1 MKKQLI
7 FVVIFAILLFGTFAC
22 DFTTSL
28 TTMTATETSTNATT
42 ATNTYSS
49 NALSSDLSNT
59 SNLTTYT
66 TSTDTST
73 IPTSYTTS
81 ISTIGSTAT
90 LTTYST
96 TYTTTYPT
104 TYTTTM
110 PTTEV
115 NGTPILPTGYSLLQD
130 ELDVVGIP
138 SMGDVKIL
146 VFAVDFSDYPASSSD
161 TTIQDIE
168 LAFNG
173 SSSQIDY
180 ESLNSYYQISSYG
193 NLNITADVVGF
204 YRASRTAQYYEDEYE
219 KLYAVDPYTGDWLY
233 GDDEVTYPES
243 DLIYEMLQYYD
254 GTIDYS
260 DYDANHDGYIDGIY
274 VVYTHP
280 VSYDSGS
287 DLWWAYQDV
296 YIYDGDLF
304 DGVEPYYFVWSGTD
318 FLHEGSDNIN
328 ARTIIHET
336 GHMLGLD
343 DYYDYDE
350 SSRYNDGGLGGADM
364 MDYAVGDQ
372 NPFSKILLG
381 WVTPMV
387 VTSSM
392 TINLTPFLEDGQVIL
407 LIDDWN
413 NSIFD
418 EYLLIS
424 YYTPDGL
431 NVDDSGIMFSDSG
444 IIIYHVAAQIDN
456 GYNENSAYY
465 SIFNNNNTDSY
476 RKLIKIIEA
485 DMDGDID
492 LYSIAENSDLFQ
504 VGDILGSNVYS
515 TYQWYNNTSLGF
527 TVEVSSLSE
536 SVSSIH
542 ITKK

>member
-1 MKKQLI
+1 MKKQYIFVAIFLMLI
-7 FVVIFAILLFGTFAC
+7 FGTIAC
-22 DFTTSL
+22 DFKTLTTTLSETTSSVD
-28 TTMTATETSTNATT
+28 TSTNATT
-42 ATNTYSS
+42 ATNWVTS
-49 NALSSDLSNT
+49 NGLSSDSSTTTFSTTSLTSTISLSTENT
-59 SNLTTYT
+59 GTTTVTTSGLTTYT
-66 TSTDTST
+66 TTQ
-73 IPTSYTTS
+73 
-81 ISTIGSTAT
+81 
-90 LTTYST
+90 ST
-96 TYTTTYPT
+96 TQSTTQL
-104 TYTTTM
+104 
-110 PTTEV
+110 TTEV
-115 NGTPILPTGYSLLQD
+115 NGTPIIPSGYSLLQD

-146 VFAVDFSDYPASSSD
+146 VFAVDFSDYPSSTSG
-161 TTIQDIE
+161 TTIQEIE

-173 SSSQIDY
+173 TSSQLDF
-180 ESLNSYYQISSYG
+180 ESLNSYYSLSSYG

-204 YRASRTAQYYEDEYE
+204 YRASESAAYYENEYE
-219 KLYAVDPYTGDWLY
+219 KLYAVDPVTGEWLY

-243 DLIYEMLQYYD
+243 DLIFEMLQYYN
-254 GTIDYS
+254 GSIDYS
-260 DYDANHDGYIDGIY
+260 DYDANGDGYIDGIY

-287 DLWWAYQDV
+287 DLWWAYQDI
-296 YIYDGDLF
+296 YIYEGDLF
-304 DGVEPYYFVWSGTD
+304 DGVEPYYFVWSGTE
-318 FLHEGSDNIN
+318 FFHEGTDNIN

-350 SSRYNDGGLGGADM
+350 SSPYNDGGLGGADM

-381 WVTPMV
+381 WVTPLV

-392 TINLTPFLEDGQVIL
+392 TINITPFLEDGQVIL
-407 LIDDWN
+407 LIDQWN
-413 NSIFD
+413 NTIFD

-431 NVDDSGIMFSDSG
+431 NADDSGIMFSDSG
-444 IIIYHVAAQIDN
+444 IVIYHVAAQIDN
-456 GYNENSAYY
+456 GYDENLAYY
-465 SIFNNNNTDSY
+465 SIFNNNNTDTY

-492 LYSIAENSDLFQ
+492 RYSIAENSDLFQ

-515 TYQWYNNTSLGF
+515 TYRWYSSASLGY
-527 TVEVSSLSE
+527 TIEVVTLDSGNA
-536 SVSSIH
+536 SIK
-542 ITKK
+542 IIQK